1 MRKLSLILLIACLAS
16 ACIKETP
23 AGGSMSGDSRAI
35 SFMTATYTPG
45 TKTDPET
52 YTGGPY
58 ATDQKFGVYAFTL
71 DNGVYGTGTSRV
83 SGPSAANTRYPDV
96 MYNDGV
102 KYDAGSAT
110 WKPILRDFFWPKQ
123 NRVAFFAYSTFYAYE
138 TSDYSAADMGDKKA
152 KSYSRRK
159 ASFYT
164 NSAGSNNRNRFYHEI
179 NGVDLWSSSQVANG
193 YYDIL
198 YSDIALNFNDFADG
212 SDTDVISNGTATS
225 FNGVP
230 IFFHHALCKVNFVAK
245 LAYDRDEDGIAY
257 EDRVKIYSIEGEQH
271 DDANSSDTKTP
282 DISGGNP
289 QYIYDYSE
297 DGKVVVTK
305 KYWHTVVDVY
315 TQKMTTTEIWGT
327 NTYTGVITNLTL
339 SQIVTKGNLKL
350 WSEPIADPTAEGNR
364 SKVVGWDF
372 TNNKSYWTAEG
383 WTYAN
388 LGGKYRKEDPVPA
401 QSPVTLST
409 ATVNLIANKV
419 CVPGPFVTVRKE
431 NNVDVTY
438 EGFINLEYTIT
449 TDPEEKRVTTA
460 TTTTTITRQLR
471 SETTKVYVRSGFV
484 EAADGEDE
492 PAAWSSIMADDD
504 RNMLPAV
511 DTELNKTVVVGEPVE
526 DLTPEAGYNT
536 ALTFKTG
543 DIPLKGLCGIEQ
555 WEMGKI
561 YTYTINISPK
571 AGQKI
576 NWDPARVSEWT
587 AGSATL
593 DL

>member
-1 MRKLSLILLIACLAS
+1 MEYIYNYRQMRKLSLILLIACLAS

-23 AGGSMSGDSRAI
+23 AGGSMPGDSRAI

-58 ATDQKFGVYAFTL
+58 DTGSKFGVYAFTL
-71 DNGVYGTGTSRV
+71 DNGVYGTATSREF
-83 SGPSAANTRYPDV
+83 SSAANTRYPDL

-102 KYDAGSAT
+102 AYDAGSTT
-110 WKPILRDFFWPKQ
+110 WIPILRDFFWPKQ
-123 NRVAFFAYSTFYAYE
+123 DRVAFFAYSPFYAYE
-138 TSDYSAADMGDKKA
+138 TSDYSAADMGDNKA
-152 KSYSRRK
+152 KGSNRRK
-159 ASFYT
+159 AEFYT
-164 NSAGSNNRNRFYHEI
+164 NSHGDKNKRNRFYHEI
-179 NGVDLWSSSQVANG
+179 NGVNLYDPSSVANG
-193 YYDIL
+193 YRDVL
-198 YSDIALNFNDFADG
+198 FSDIALNFNDFADG

-245 LAYDRDEDGIAY
+245 FAYDRDEDGIAY
-257 EDRVKIYSIEGEQH
+257 EDRIKIYSIEGEQH
-271 DDANSSDTKTP
+271 DDGNSSDTKTP
-282 DISGGNP
+282 GVSGGNP
-289 QYIYDYSE
+289 QYTYDYSE

-327 NTYTGVITNLTL
+327 NTYTGVITSLTL
-339 SQIVTKGNLKL
+339 STITTKGNLKL
-350 WSEPIADPTAEGNR
+350 WSEAIADPTAEGNR
-364 SKVVGWDF
+364 SKVVQWDM
-372 TNNKSYWTAEG
+372 TKSYWTDEG
-383 WTYAN
+383 RTYHNLKNIYTNPAN
-388 LGGKYRKEDPVPA
+388 PPT

-409 ATVNLIANKV
+409 APVNLIVNKV
-419 CVPGPFVTVRKE
+419 CIPRTIR
-431 NNVDVTY
+431 DDST
-438 EGFINLEYTIT
+438 ISLEYTIT

-576 NWDPARVSEWT
+576 NWDPAKVSEWT